1 MRFQPFLML
10 AVVPAFLLTSCGN
23 DECCS
28 APGHDH
34 ATHDGHDQGDAAT
47 DDDYHAT
54 GNCAMEFTAADS
66 ARRAAKHAEPGVK
79 MVELSSGHRVF
90 TQTVGENPEVKI
102 LTLHGGPACTHVSGL
117 LRSASMPSHSA
128 SRAA

>member
-1 MRFQPFLML
+1 MRFQCLLML
-10 AVVPAFLLTSCGN
+10 AAVPAFLLVSCAN

-28 APGHDH
+28 APGHDQ
-34 ATHDGHDQGDAAT
+34 AVVA
-47 DDDYHAT
+47 DDYHVT

-90 TQTVGENPEVKI
+90 TQKVGENPDVKI
-102 LTLHGGPACTHVSGL
+102 LTLHGGPACTHEYMTAISNVLPEGQG
-117 LRSASMPSHSA
+117 
-128 SRAA
+128 